1 MVRAQAN
8 EVRMADDLIAVALPK
23 GRLFPDALELFA
35 GLGVAGL
42 ETLTDSRRLTVEDPA
57 HGLRFLALK
66 AVDIPTYVEH
76 GATDMGIVGQD
87 LLLEQGRDLYEPLDL
102 GFGACRLV
110 VAEPTQLRDR
120 DDPRAWTSLRVAT
133 KYPKLAERH
142 FNWKGVQV
150 EIVQLSGSIE
160 LAPAMGLAER
170 IVDLVATGRATAIRS
185 DFVPG
190 IARVSADLTESRNG
204 TWKSQRGGDRR
215 GRGGWCGREGT
226 RGRRAFRRAARARQ
240 VVFTLRLPQ
249 G

>member
-1 MVRAQAN
+1 MAGTGASQVCL
-8 EVRMADDLIAVALPK
+8 ADDLIAVALPK

-76 GATDMGIVGQD
+76 GAADMGIVGKD

-110 VAEPTQLRDR
+110 VAEPARLRDR

-133 KYPKLAERH
+133 KYPRLAERH
-142 FNWKGVQV
+142 FNRKGVQV

-170 IVDLVATGRATAIRS
+170 IVDLVATGSTLRENGLVEVEEILKATARLVVNRASLKTRYQAIQR
-185 DFVPG
+185 V
-190 IARVSADLTESRNG
+190 IEALQARVVE
-204 TWKSQRGGDRR
+204 RR
-215 GRGGWCGREGT
+215 G
-226 RGRRAFRRAARARQ
+226 AFR
-240 VVFTLRLPQ
+240 
-249 G
+249 